1 MATSKNLSNINIGTS
16 PNSGDGDLLRDAFIK
31 INENFNDIYN
41 NGQFVT
47 YSLDQK
53 LIPGFTWDGDR
64 DTGMYHSSS
73 GSIGFSLNG
82 LESLL
87 LNNDGTIKWFN
98 KNLATQDYVTAQ
110 LNSFTGG
117 ISGANISV
125 STGSGNVSVTVN
137 GIPVVSSL
145 PTTGNYQGRI
155 VFNNGDVWIYS
166 NYPAGNGTGF
176 PADSSIA
183 RAAGSDSRWV
193 RFRGD
198 QAVSIG
204 LVRPPVAAEGTT
216 FYETANAKIYMY
228 LSGAWKTLSSLI
240 TSSSPSG
247 LEVLVSLPS
256 VGDAGNYSGRT
267 VIVGSIA
274 YIFISGAWQT
284 LSTYVGSNAAVGGG
298 ISSGILLPPTANVG
312 ELFRLTITSGVSL
325 PDLYIYDG
333 GNWQTLP
340 QYTANTGT
348 ASIKTLTGLPLD
360 VRYYNAGDLIIV
372 SDKTYILNVAKTSWD
387 LFTPGANTTVTNIVL
402 NAGQVGTTQL
412 ANASITNIKLIANSI
427 TSDRLVSNTITT
439 RELSAG
445 SVTDVKLAANSI
457 TSAKI
462 QAGII
467 TGREI
472 AGNSIPG
479 NRIQLGSITT
489 DLLAPGSIAINRIN
503 ANTLSELSQ
512 NAGTL
517 TSGILKSSDGKMV
530 IDLNNKFI
538 RIEL

>member
-1 MATSKNLSNINIGTS
+1 MAASKNLSNINIGTS
-16 PNSGDGDLLRDAFIK
+16 PNAGDGDVLRDAFIK
-31 INENFNDIYN
+31 VNQNFNDNYN
-41 NGQFVT
+41 NGQFVS
-47 YSLDQK
+47 YGQDQK
-53 LIPGFTWDGDR
+53 LLPGYTWDGDR
-64 DTGMYHSSS
+64 DTGIYHA
-73 GSIGFSLNG
+73 GTGQIGFALNG

-87 LNNDGTIKWFN
+87 LNEDGTIKWYA
-98 KNLATQDYVTAQ
+98 KQLATQDYVTAQ
-110 LNSFTGG
+110 LNTFTGG
-117 ISGANISV
+117 ISAANIVV
-125 STGSGNVSVTVN
+125 STGSGNVNVTVN
-137 GIPVVSSL
+137 GVPAVATL
-145 PTTGNYQGRI
+145 PTSGNYQGRI
-155 VFNNGDVWIYS
+155 VFYNGDVWIYS
-166 NYPAGNGTGF
+166 SYPTGNGTGLS
-176 PADSSIA
+176 ADSGIA

-204 LVRPPVAAEGTT
+204 LVRPAIAAEGTT

-240 TSSSPSG
+240 TSNSPSG

-267 VIVGSIA
+267 VIVGSTA
-274 YIFISGAWQT
+274 YIFVSGAWQQ
-284 LSTYVGSNAAVGGG
+284 LSSYVGANAATGGG
-298 ISSGILLPPTANVG
+298 ISSGILLPPAANVG
-312 ELFRLTITSGVSL
+312 ELFRLTITSGISL
-325 PDLYIYDG
+325 PGLYIYDG
-333 GNWQTLP
+333 GAWNTLT

-372 SDKTYILNVAKTSWD
+372 SGKTYILNIAKTSWD

-412 ANASITNIKLIANSI
+412 ANASVTNIKLISNSI
-427 TSDRLVSNTITT
+427 TSDKLVSNTITT
-439 RELSAG
+439 RELSDA

-462 QAGII
+462 QSGVI

-472 AGNSIPG
+472 ASNSIPG
-479 NRIQLGSITT
+479 SRLQLGSITS
-489 DLLAPGSIAINRIN
+489 DLLAPGAIAVNRIT
-503 ANTLSELSQ
+503 ANNLSELATG
-512 NAGTL
+512 AGTI
-517 TSGILKSSDGKMV
+517 TSGIFKSADNKMI
-530 IDLNNKFI
+530 IDLNNKYI

>member
-1 MATSKNLSNINIGTS
+1 MAASKNLSNINIGTS
-16 PNSGDGDLLRDAFIK
+16 PNAGDGDVLRDAFIK
-31 INENFNDIYN
+31 VNKNFNDNYN
-41 NGQFVT
+41 NGQFVA
-47 YSLDQK
+47 YGQDQK
-53 LIPGFTWDGDR
+53 LLPGYTWDNDR
-64 DTGMYHSSS
+64 DTGMYHI
-73 GSIGFSLNG
+73 GTGQIGFSLNG

-87 LNNDGTIKWFN
+87 LNEDGTIKWYN
-98 KNLATQDYVTAQ
+98 KQLATQDYVTAQ
-110 LNSFTGG
+110 LNTFTGG

-137 GIPVVSSL
+137 GVPVVSAL

-166 NYPAGNGTGF
+166 NYPAGNGTGL

-183 RAAGSDSRWV
+183 RTVGSDSRWV

-198 QAVSIG
+198 QAISIG
-204 LVRPPVAAEGTT
+204 LVRPPIAAEGTT

-267 VIVGSIA
+267 VIVGSTA
-274 YIFISGAWQT
+274 YIFVSGAWQQ
-284 LSTYVGSNAAVGGG
+284 LSSYVGANVATGGG

-312 ELFRLTITSGVSL
+312 ELFRLTITSGISL
-325 PDLYIYDG
+325 PGLYIYNG
-333 GNWQTLP
+333 GAWNTLP

-372 SDKTYILNVAKTSWD
+372 GGKTYILNTAKTNWD

-412 ANASITNIKLIANSI
+412 ANASITNIKLISNSI
-427 TSDRLVSNTITT
+427 TSDKLVSNTITT
-439 RELSAG
+439 RELSDA

-462 QAGII
+462 QSGVI

-472 AGNSIPG
+472 ASNSIPG
-479 NRIQLGSITT
+479 SRLQLGSITS
-489 DLLAPGSIAINRIN
+489 DLLAPGAIAVSKIT
-503 ANTLSELSQ
+503 ANNLSELATG
-512 NAGTL
+512 AGTI
-517 TSGILKSSDGKMV
+517 TSGIFKSADNKMI